1 VWDLP
6 YFRDSRAGTN
16 HFILADD
23 GIWEL
28 RHPQLAK
35 INTEDFQYVAEFL
48 TTKGFGVRQPE
59 TSEQTKMAIAE
70 CASAWQTAE
79 KLNMDDLLEHIA
91 QKVQY
96 LLWDNED
103 VLTMAIIV
111 YRTPG
116 PTLHAHG
123 TMRDWISSLL
133 AHHFWAYIKDDN
145 IGQFFRKRM
154 RRLKELERDVF
165 VKRAK
170 FLTTGAEPDEDEES
184 EEEDL
189 GDDGDL

>member
-1 VWDLP
+1 MP

-35 INTEDFQYVAEFL
+35 INTEDFQYIAEFL

-70 CASAWQTAE
+70 CVSAWQTAE

-91 QKVQY
+91 HKVKY
-96 LLWDNED
+96 LSWDNED

-116 PTLHAHG
+116 PTLHAHDA
-123 TMRDWISSLL
+123 MRDWISSFL
-133 AHHFWAYIKDDN
+133 AHHFWTYIKDEN
-145 IGQFFRKRM
+145 IGHFFRKRM

-165 VKRAK
+165 LKRAK
-170 FLTTGAEPDEDEES
+170 SLTTGAEPDEDGES